1 MTRPDPEMSV
11 ADRAWLAEM
20 DHLLDGINHLFSNRL
35 AAIRAL
41 VWLMQGE
48 AGDARVQRA
57 LGSEADLLERSFR
70 LLRMLPRSRTAKAEP
85 IQLPEL
91 LREVIELHRHHAG
104 MREARYSVECEGE
117 PLPVWLD
124 ESALV
129 RALLLL
135 LSGAAREARHS
146 EDPEVRVRY
155 GGDEAF
161 VTVVVESD
169 GVEVG
174 SEEEPGVGP
183 ARAAAA
189 MLRGTGAELAVE
201 TPPRGGVRYRL
212 RLLTLPEVRRRERA
226 GESL

>member
-1 MTRPDPEMSV
+1 MTRPDPERST
-11 ADRAWLAEM
+11 ADEAWLMEI
-20 DHLLDGINHLFSNRL
+20 DHLLDGINHMFSNRL

-70 LLRMLPRSRTAKAEP
+70 LLRMLPRSRTGKAEP

-117 PLPVWLD
+117 PLPVWLN

-135 LSGAAREARHS
+135 LSGAARGVRHS
-146 EDPEVRVRY
+146 EDSEVRVRCQ
-155 GGDEAF
+155 GDEAF
-161 VTVVVESD
+161 VTLVVESD
-169 GVEVG
+169 GVAVD
-174 SEEEPGVGP
+174 SEEEPGVDP
-183 ARAAAA
+183 ARAAAE

-201 TPPRGGVRYRL
+201 TSPRRGTRYRL

-226 GESL
+226 AKDS